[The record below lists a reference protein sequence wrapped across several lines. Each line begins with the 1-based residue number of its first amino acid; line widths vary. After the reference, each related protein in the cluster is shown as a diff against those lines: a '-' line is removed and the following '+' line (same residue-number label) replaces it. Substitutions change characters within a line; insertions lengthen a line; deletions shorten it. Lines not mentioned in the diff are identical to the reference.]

1 MGTKFLALVLSLC
14 LVLSSFYEVSCQ
26 DEGTTGL
33 NLDLIEREYQDN
45 VKSLQGNEGEDQS
58 GGQKNSTV
66 TVNKTISLSLSEESV
81 ETLKDSADTS
91 SQLGAVTD
99 EVVTPSSMLD
109 HIELEFQ
116 GKSRTHIDELK
127 KAGSDGINKVD
138 ESKDDEELVLAA
150 QRKKMMEEIE
160 REFEAAVAGFEKL
173 KIDGSTQ
180 GIDDEQSAMRQSML
194 DEIERDF
201 EAATKGL
208 EQLKADDLTGVNDAE
223 HAAKRQKML
232 EEIEREFEEA
242 TKGLEELRHSTS
254 STDDESHFATRT
266 SMLDEIEREFEA
278 ATSGLKQLKIN
289 AHTVQVD
296 NKEQAARRQ
305 SMLDAIEREFEAV
318 TDSFKQLD
326 DLADNKDEGDQS
338 AKRQSMLDEIE
349 REFEAATSSLKKLN
363 LEDSTEGDSEENAR
377 RNSMLE
383 AIELEFEAATKGLG
397 EGKASDSTQ
406 GKDHDEHS
414 ASRKSMF
421 DAIER
426 EFEAATKGHVEKTYK
441 EQAETQRSSMLEEIE
456 REYDAAASAKAAG
469 KYSAAAKSSS
479 TISTVQ
485 KTSGGSNSGFS
496 GLLKSTDGVC
506 GCFNKGTDGLKID
519 TDFSINIGEILAEES
534 NFQRALA
541 VLTTATK
548 GHVEKTYK
556 EQAETQRSSMLEEI
570 EREYDAA
577 ASAKA
582 AGKYSAAAK
591 SSSTIS
597 TVQKTSG
604 GSNSGFSGLL
614 KSTDGVCG
622 CFNKGT
628 DGLKIDTDF
637 SINIGEILAE
647 ESNFQGSE
655 SSSLTTSLNNLFH
668 THRQETTSKVGK
680 VLGSSFT
687 VTSTESE
694 SSATSENIDS
704 LKETLKKL
712 RGLSARDLVNHP
724 NFDEIIEAGTR
735 YEVLSSASIGYISL
749 LAKYKTVIKEGL
761 EASQRVHIA
770 QTRAKL
776 LKETAMEKQRSV
788 DAEFAF
794 AKTLAHQ
801 GDALSIKIF
810 AIKKLLVKLEAEKL
824 NVDLKFKSTET
835 NLARLLKEASHAYE
849 EYHVAVRKAKDEQ
862 AAEEFALET
871 TKRAEHIWVQFL
883 SSLN

>member
-1 MGTKFLALVLSLC
+1 
-14 LVLSSFYEVSCQ
+14 
-26 DEGTTGL
+26 
-33 NLDLIEREYQDN
+33 
-45 VKSLQGNEGEDQS
+45 
-58 GGQKNSTV
+58 
-66 TVNKTISLSLSEESV
+66 
-81 ETLKDSADTS
+81 
-91 SQLGAVTD
+91 
-99 EVVTPSSMLD
+99 
-109 HIELEFQ
+109 
-116 GKSRTHIDELK
+116 
-127 KAGSDGINKVD
+127 
-138 ESKDDEELVLAA
+138 
-150 QRKKMMEEIE
+150 
-160 REFEAAVAGFEKL
+160 
-173 KIDGSTQ
+173 
-180 GIDDEQSAMRQSML
+180 
-194 DEIERDF
+194 
-201 EAATKGL
+201 
-208 EQLKADDLTGVNDAE
+208 
-223 HAAKRQKML
+223 ML

-254 STDDESHFATRT
+254 STDDESHPATRT

-289 AHTVQVD
+289 AHTVQD
-296 NKEQAARRQ
+296 DDKEQA
-305 SMLDAIEREFEAV
+305 V
-318 TDSFKQLD
+318 TESFKQLD
-326 DLADNKDEGDQS
+326 DLADNKDKGDQCKLLPPFNLLLVCFTFLGGLVS
-338 AKRQSMLDEIE
+338 CMSLVSAAKRQSMLDEIE

-363 LEDSTEGDSEENAR
+363 IEDSTEGDDSEQNAR

-383 AIELEFEAATKGLG
+383 AIEREFEA
-397 EGKASDSTQ
+397 
-406 GKDHDEHS
+406 
-414 ASRKSMF
+414 ASRKSML

-456 REYDAAASAKAAG
+456 REYEAAASAKASG

-519 TDFSINIGEILAEES
+519 TD
-534 NFQRALA
+534 
-541 VLTTATK
+541 
-548 GHVEKTYK
+548 
-556 EQAETQRSSMLEEI
+556 
-570 EREYDAA
+570 
-577 ASAKA
+577 
-582 AGKYSAAAK
+582 
-591 SSSTIS
+591 
-597 TVQKTSG
+597 
-604 GSNSGFSGLL
+604 
-614 KSTDGVCG
+614 C
-622 CFNKGT
+622 
-628 DGLKIDTDF
+628 

-680 VLGSSFT
+680 VLGSSLT

-776 LKETAMEKQRSV
+776 LKETAMEKQRAV
-788 DAEFAF
+788 DAEFSFAEFSF
-794 AKTLAHQ
+794 AKLIKETRCPSKSLRSRNCWLSLKQRKLTL
-801 GDALSIKIF
+801 I
-810 AIKKLLVKLEAEKL
+810 
-824 NVDLKFKSTET
+824 
-835 NLARLLKEASHAYE
+835 
-849 EYHVAVRKAKDEQ
+849 
-862 AAEEFALET
+862 
-871 TKRAEHIWVQFL
+871 
-883 SSLN
+883 

>member
-99 EVVTPSSMLD
+99 EVVTPS
-109 HIELEFQ
+109 I
-116 GKSRTHIDELK
+116 
-127 KAGSDGINKVD
+127 
-138 ESKDDEELVLAA
+138 
-150 QRKKMMEEIE
+150 
-160 REFEAAVAGFEKL
+160 
-173 KIDGSTQ
+173 
-180 GIDDEQSAMRQSML
+180 
-194 DEIERDF
+194 
-201 EAATKGL
+201 
-208 EQLKADDLTGVNDAE
+208 
-223 HAAKRQKML
+223 
-232 EEIEREFEEA
+232 
-242 TKGLEELRHSTS
+242 
-254 STDDESHFATRT
+254 
-266 SMLDEIEREFEA
+266 
-278 ATSGLKQLKIN
+278 
-289 AHTVQVD
+289 
-296 NKEQAARRQ
+296 
-305 SMLDAIEREFEAV
+305 
-318 TDSFKQLD
+318 
-326 DLADNKDEGDQS
+326 
-338 AKRQSMLDEIE
+338 
-349 REFEAATSSLKKLN
+349 
-363 LEDSTEGDSEENAR
+363 
-377 RNSMLE
+377 
-383 AIELEFEAATKGLG
+383 
-397 EGKASDSTQ
+397 
-406 GKDHDEHS
+406 
-414 ASRKSMF
+414 
-421 DAIER
+421 
-426 EFEAATKGHVEKTYK
+426 
-441 EQAETQRSSMLEEIE
+441 
-456 REYDAAASAKAAG
+456 
-469 KYSAAAKSSS
+469 
-479 TISTVQ
+479 
-485 KTSGGSNSGFS
+485 
-496 GLLKSTDGVC
+496 
-506 GCFNKGTDGLKID
+506 
-519 TDFSINIGEILAEES
+519 
-534 NFQRALA
+534 
-541 VLTTATK
+541 
-548 GHVEKTYK
+548 
-556 EQAETQRSSMLEEI
+556 
-570 EREYDAA
+570 
-577 ASAKA
+577 
-582 AGKYSAAAK
+582 
-591 SSSTIS
+591 
-597 TVQKTSG
+597 
-604 GSNSGFSGLL
+604 
-614 KSTDGVCG
+614 
-622 CFNKGT
+622 
-628 DGLKIDTDF
+628 
-637 SINIGEILAE
+637 
-647 ESNFQGSE
+647 
-655 SSSLTTSLNNLFH
+655 
-668 THRQETTSKVGK
+668 
-680 VLGSSFT
+680 
-687 VTSTESE
+687 TSTESE

>member
-406 GKDHDEHS
+406 GKDHDEHYARRNS
-414 ASRKSMF
+414 MLEAIEREFEAASRKSML

-426 EFEAATKGHVEKTYK
+426 EFEKEFAYVFFFLFYVIAATKGHVEKTYK

-456 REYDAAASAKAAG
+456 REYEAAASAKASG

-485 KTSGGSNSGFS
+485 KTSGGSNYGFS

-519 TDFSINIGEILAEES
+519 TD
-534 NFQRALA
+534 
-541 VLTTATK
+541 
-548 GHVEKTYK
+548 
-556 EQAETQRSSMLEEI
+556 
-570 EREYDAA
+570 
-577 ASAKA
+577 
-582 AGKYSAAAK
+582 
-591 SSSTIS
+591 
-597 TVQKTSG
+597 
-604 GSNSGFSGLL
+604 
-614 KSTDGVCG
+614 C
-622 CFNKGT
+622 
-628 DGLKIDTDF
+628 

-680 VLGSSFT
+680 VLGSSVT

-694 SSATSENIDS
+694 SSATSENKDS

-712 RGLSARDLVNHP
+712 RGLSASDLVNHP

-735 YEVLSSASIGYISL
+735 YKVLSSASIGYISL

-776 LKETAMEKQRSV
+776 LKETTMEKQRAV
-788 DAEFAF
+788 DAEFSF

-810 AIKKLLVKLEAEKL
+810 AIKKLLVKLEAEKV

-835 NLARLLKEASHAYE
+835 NLARLLKEASQAYE

-871 TKRAEHIWVQFL
+871 TKRAEHIWVEFL

>member
-1 MGTKFLALVLSLC
+1 MGTKFLALGLSLC

-26 DEGTTGL
+26 DEGTPGL
-33 NLDLIEREYQDN
+33 SLDLIEREYQDN

-66 TVNKTISLSLSEESV
+66 TVNKTISLSISEESV
-81 ETLKDSADTS
+81 ETLKDSTVTS
-91 SQLGAVTD
+91 SQVGAVTD
-99 EVVTPSSMLD
+99 EGVQGSSMLD

-116 GKSRTHIDELK
+116 GKSRHLLSHINELK

-138 ESKDDEELVLAA
+138 ESKDDEELAA

-180 GIDDEQSAMRQSML
+180 GKDDEHSAMRQSML

-208 EQLKADDLTGVNDAE
+208 ELLKADDLTGANDAE
-223 HAAKRQKML
+223 HGKKKSPITL
-232 EEIEREFEEA
+232 FLSSVFSEA

-254 STDDESHFATRT
+254 STDDASHSATRT

-289 AHTVQVD
+289 AHTVQD
-296 NKEQAARRQ
+296 DDKEQAAKRQ

-326 DLADNKDEGDQS
+326 DLAENKDEGDQS

-363 LEDSTEGDSEENAR
+363 LEDSTQGDNTAENAM

-383 AIELEFEAATKGLG
+383 AIEREFEAATKSIG
-397 EGKASDSTQ
+397 ERKASDSTQ
-406 GKDHDEHS
+406 GNDHDEHS
-414 ASRKSMF
+414 ASRQSML

-426 EFEAATKGHVEKTYK
+426 EFEAATRGHVEYTYK
-441 EQAETQRSSMLEEIE
+441 AQVETERSSMLDEIE
-456 REYDAAASAKAAG
+456 REYQAAASAKASG
-469 KYSAAAKSSS
+469 KYSAAKNTQ
-479 TISTVQ
+479 TISTVH

-496 GLLKSTDGVC
+496 SLLKSTDGVC
-506 GCFNKGTDGLKID
+506 GCFNKDKDGLKVD
-519 TDFSINIGEILAEES
+519 TD
-534 NFQRALA
+534 
-541 VLTTATK
+541 
-548 GHVEKTYK
+548 
-556 EQAETQRSSMLEEI
+556 
-570 EREYDAA
+570 
-577 ASAKA
+577 
-582 AGKYSAAAK
+582 
-591 SSSTIS
+591 
-597 TVQKTSG
+597 
-604 GSNSGFSGLL
+604 
-614 KSTDGVCG
+614 C
-622 CFNKGT
+622 
-628 DGLKIDTDF
+628 

-655 SSSLTTSLNNLFH
+655 TSSLTSSLTNLVH
-668 THRQETTSKVGK
+668 THRQETTSKGGT
-680 VLGSSFT
+680 VLVS
-687 VTSTESE
+687 VTSTTSE
-694 SSATSENIDS
+694 SENIES
-704 LKETLKKL
+704 LKLTLKKL

-776 LKETAMEKQRSV
+776 LKETALEKQRAV

-810 AIKKLLVKLEAEKL
+810 AIKKLLVKLEAEKI
-824 NVDLKFKSTET
+824 NIDLKFKSTES
-835 NLARLLKEASHAYE
+835 NLARLLKEASQAYE

-871 TKRAEHIWVQFL
+871 TKRAEHIWVEFL

>member
-1 MGTKFLALVLSLC
+1 
-14 LVLSSFYEVSCQ
+14 
-26 DEGTTGL
+26 
-33 NLDLIEREYQDN
+33 
-45 VKSLQGNEGEDQS
+45 
-58 GGQKNSTV
+58 
-66 TVNKTISLSLSEESV
+66 
-81 ETLKDSADTS
+81 
-91 SQLGAVTD
+91 
-99 EVVTPSSMLD
+99 
-109 HIELEFQ
+109 
-116 GKSRTHIDELK
+116 
-127 KAGSDGINKVD
+127 
-138 ESKDDEELVLAA
+138 
-150 QRKKMMEEIE
+150 
-160 REFEAAVAGFEKL
+160 
-173 KIDGSTQ
+173 
-180 GIDDEQSAMRQSML
+180 
-194 DEIERDF
+194 
-201 EAATKGL
+201 
-208 EQLKADDLTGVNDAE
+208 
-223 HAAKRQKML
+223 ML

-254 STDDESHFATRT
+254 STDDESHSATRT
-266 SMLDEIEREFEA
+266 SMLDEIEREFE
-278 ATSGLKQLKIN
+278 
-289 AHTVQVD
+289 
-296 NKEQAARRQ
+296 AARRQ

-363 LEDSTEGDSEENAR
+363 IEDSTEGDDSEQNAR

-383 AIELEFEAATKGLG
+383 AIEREFEAATKGLG
-397 EGKASDSTQ
+397 ERKASE
-406 GKDHDEHS
+406 GKDHDEHCKLFFPLT
-414 ASRKSMF
+414 ARQVEKK
-421 DAIER
+421 
-426 EFEAATKGHVEKTYK
+426 EFAYVFFFLFYVIAATKGHVEKTYK

-456 REYDAAASAKAAG
+456 REYEAAASAKASG

-485 KTSGGSNSGFS
+485 KTSGGSNYGFS

-519 TDFSINIGEILAEES
+519 TD
-534 NFQRALA
+534 
-541 VLTTATK
+541 
-548 GHVEKTYK
+548 
-556 EQAETQRSSMLEEI
+556 
-570 EREYDAA
+570 
-577 ASAKA
+577 
-582 AGKYSAAAK
+582 
-591 SSSTIS
+591 
-597 TVQKTSG
+597 
-604 GSNSGFSGLL
+604 
-614 KSTDGVCG
+614 C
-622 CFNKGT
+622 
-628 DGLKIDTDF
+628 

-680 VLGSSFT
+680 VLGSSVT

-694 SSATSENIDS
+694 SSATSENKDS

-712 RGLSARDLVNHP
+712 RGLSASDLVNHP

-735 YEVLSSASIGYISL
+735 YKVLSSASIGYISL

-776 LKETAMEKQRSV
+776 LKETTMEKQRAV
-788 DAEFAF
+788 DAEFSF

-810 AIKKLLVKLEAEKL
+810 AIKKLLVKLEAEKV

-835 NLARLLKEASHAYE
+835 NLARLLKEASQAYE

-871 TKRAEHIWVQFL
+871 TKRAEHIWVEFL

>member
-33 NLDLIEREYQDN
+33 NLDLIDREYQDN

-138 ESKDDEELVLAA
+138 ESKDDEELAA

-180 GIDDEQSAMRQSML
+180 GLDDEQSAMRQSML

-254 STDDESHFATRT
+254 STDDESHSATRT

-289 AHTVQVD
+289 AHTVQD
-296 NKEQAARRQ
+296 DDKEQAARRQ

-363 LEDSTEGDSEENAR
+363 IEDSTEGDSEENAR

-383 AIELEFEAATKGLG
+383 SIEREFEAATKGLG
-397 EGKASDSTQ
+397 ERKASE

-414 ASRKSMF
+414 ASRKSML

-456 REYDAAASAKAAG
+456 REYEAAASAKASG

-506 GCFNKGTDGLKID
+506 GCFNKGKDGIKID
-519 TDFSINIGEILAEES
+519 TD
-534 NFQRALA
+534 
-541 VLTTATK
+541 
-548 GHVEKTYK
+548 
-556 EQAETQRSSMLEEI
+556 
-570 EREYDAA
+570 
-577 ASAKA
+577 
-582 AGKYSAAAK
+582 
-591 SSSTIS
+591 
-597 TVQKTSG
+597 
-604 GSNSGFSGLL
+604 
-614 KSTDGVCG
+614 C
-622 CFNKGT
+622 
-628 DGLKIDTDF
+628 

-680 VLGSSFT
+680 VLGSSLS
-687 VTSTESE
+687 VTSTASE

-712 RGLSARDLVNHP
+712 CGLSARDLVNHP

-761 EASQRVHIA
+761 EASQRVHLA

-776 LKETAMEKQRSV
+776 LKETAMEKQRAV
-788 DAEFAF
+788 DAEFTF
-794 AKTLAHQ
+794 AKTLAQ
-801 GDALSIKIF
+801 GGDALSIKIF
-810 AIKKLLVKLEAEKL
+810 AIKKLLVKLEAEKV

-835 NLARLLKEASHAYE
+835 NLARLLKEASQAYE

-871 TKRAEHIWVQFL
+871 TKRAEHIWVEFL

>member
-1 MGTKFLALVLSLC
+1 MGTKFLALGLSLC
-14 LVLSSFYEVSCQ
+14 LVLSSFYGVSCQ

-66 TVNKTISLSLSEESV
+66 TANKTISLSLSEESV
-81 ETLKDSADTS
+81 ETLKDFADTS
-91 SQLGAVTD
+91 SQVGAVTD
-99 EVVTPSSMLD
+99 EVLTPSSMLD

-116 GKSRTHIDELK
+116 AHINELK

-160 REFEAAVAGFEKL
+160 REFEAAAAGFEKL

-180 GIDDEQSAMRQSML
+180 GKDDEQSAMRQSML

-201 EAATKGL
+201 EAASKGL

-223 HAAKRQKML
+223 HAAKRQNML

-254 STDDESHFATRT
+254 STDEESHSATRT

-289 AHTVQVD
+289 AYTVQD
-296 NKEQAARRQ
+296 DDKEQAGRRQ

-326 DLADNKDEGDQS
+326 DLAENKDEGDQS

-363 LEDSTEGDSEENAR
+363 LEDSTEGDDSEQHAK
-377 RNSMLE
+377 RNIMLE
-383 AIELEFEAATKGLG
+383 AIEREFEAATKGLG
-397 EGKASDSTQ
+397 EQKSSDSTE
-406 GKDHDEHS
+406 GKDHDEHLET
-414 ASRKSMF
+414 RKSML

-441 EQAETQRSSMLEEIE
+441 EEAETHRSSMLEEIE
-456 REYDAAASAKAAG
+456 REYEAAASENTQ
-469 KYSAAAKSSS
+469 

-496 GLLKSTDGVC
+496 SLLKSTDGVC
-506 GCFNKGTDGLKID
+506 GCFNQGKDGLKVD
-519 TDFSINIGEILAEES
+519 TD
-534 NFQRALA
+534 
-541 VLTTATK
+541 
-548 GHVEKTYK
+548 
-556 EQAETQRSSMLEEI
+556 
-570 EREYDAA
+570 
-577 ASAKA
+577 
-582 AGKYSAAAK
+582 
-591 SSSTIS
+591 
-597 TVQKTSG
+597 
-604 GSNSGFSGLL
+604 
-614 KSTDGVCG
+614 C
-622 CFNKGT
+622 
-628 DGLKIDTDF
+628 

-655 SSSLTTSLNNLFH
+655 TSSLTTSLNNLVH
-668 THRQETTSKVGK
+668 THRQETTSKGRTDIV
-680 VLGSSFT
+680 SS
-687 VTSTESE
+687 
-694 SSATSENIDS
+694 TSENIES
-704 LKETLKKL
+704 LKLTLKKL
-712 RGLSARDLVNHP
+712 HGLTARDLVNHP

-770 QTRAKL
+770 TTRAKL
-776 LKETAMEKQRSV
+776 LKETAMEKQRAV

-794 AKTLAHQ
+794 AKTLAQ
-801 GDALSIKIF
+801 GGDALSIKIF

-824 NVDLKFKSTET
+824 NIDLKFKSTET
-835 NLARLLKEASHAYE
+835 NLARLLKEASQAYE

-871 TKRAEHIWVQFL
+871 TKRAEHIWVEFL

>member
-1 MGTKFLALVLSLC
+1 MGTKFLALGLSLC
-14 LVLSSFYEVSCQ
+14 LVLSSFCEVSCQ

-33 NLDLIEREYQDN
+33 NLDLIDREYQDN
-45 VKSLQGNEGEDQS
+45 VKSLQANEGEDQS
-58 GGQKNSTV
+58 CCKKNSTA
-66 TVNKTISLSLSEESV
+66 TVNKTTISLSISEDSE
-81 ETLKDSADTS
+81 ETLKDSTVTS
-91 SQLGAVTD
+91 SQVGAVTD
-99 EVVTPSSMLD
+99 EVIKPSSMLD

-116 GKSRTHIDELK
+116 AHINELK
-127 KAGSDGINKVD
+127 KSGSDGSNKVD
-138 ESKDDEELVLAA
+138 ESKDNEELVLAD

-160 REFEAAVAGFEKL
+160 REFEAAAAGFERF

-180 GIDDEQSAMRQSML
+180 GKDNEQSAMRQSML
-194 DEIERDF
+194 EEIERDF

-208 EQLKADDLTGVNDAE
+208 EQLKLDDLTGVNDAE
-223 HAAKRQKML
+223 HAARRQQML
-232 EEIEREFEEA
+232 QEIEREFEEA

-254 STDDESHFATRT
+254 STDDESHSATRT

-289 AHTVQVD
+289 AYTVQD
-296 NKEQAARRQ
+296 DDKEQAARRQ

-326 DLADNKDEGDQS
+326 DLADSKDEGDQS

-363 LEDSTEGDSEENAR
+363 LEDSTEGDSEQNAK
-377 RNSMLE
+377 RNIMLE
-383 AIELEFEAATKGLG
+383 AIEREFEAATKGLG
-397 EGKASDSTQ
+397 ERKASDSTE
-406 GKDHDEHS
+406 GKHHDEHS
-414 ASRKSMF
+414 ASRKSML
-421 DAIER
+421 DAIES
-426 EFEAATKGHVEKTYK
+426 EFEAVTKGHVEKTYK

-456 REYDAAASAKAAG
+456 LEYAAAASAKASG
-469 KYSAAAKSSS
+469 KHSAKNTQ
-479 TISTVQ
+479 TISTVH
-485 KTSGGSNSGFS
+485 KTSGGFNSGF
-496 GLLKSTDGVC
+496 GTVLKSTDGVC
-506 GCFNKGTDGLKID
+506 GCFNQGKDGLKVD
-519 TDFSINIGEILAEES
+519 TDCSINIGEILA
-534 NFQRALA
+534 Q
-541 VLTTATK
+541 
-548 GHVEKTYK
+548 
-556 EQAETQRSSMLEEI
+556 
-570 EREYDAA
+570 
-577 ASAKA
+577 
-582 AGKYSAAAK
+582 
-591 SSSTIS
+591 
-597 TVQKTSG
+597 
-604 GSNSGFSGLL
+604 
-614 KSTDGVCG
+614 
-622 CFNKGT
+622 
-628 DGLKIDTDF
+628 
-637 SINIGEILAE
+637 
-647 ESNFQGSE
+647 ESNFQGTE
-655 SSSLTTSLNNLFH
+655 TTSLTTSLNNLFH
-668 THRQETTSKVGK
+668 THRKETTSKAGT
-680 VLGSSFT
+680 VLGSSST
-687 VTSTESE
+687 VTSTTSE
-694 SSATSENIDS
+694 SSATSENIES
-704 LKETLKKL
+704 LKLTLKKL

-776 LKETAMEKQRSV
+776 LKETAMEKQRAV

-835 NLARLLKEASHAYE
+835 NLARLLKAASYAYE

>member
-1 MGTKFLALVLSLC
+1 MGTKFLALILSLC

-33 NLDLIEREYQDN
+33 NLDLIDREYQDN

-66 TVNKTISLSLSEESV
+66 TGNKTISLSLSEESA

-116 GKSRTHIDELK
+116 AHIDELK

-180 GIDDEQSAMRQSML
+180 GLDDEQSAMRQSML

-254 STDDESHFATRT
+254 STDDESHSATRT

-289 AHTVQVD
+289 AHTVQD
-296 NKEQAARRQ
+296 DDKEQAARRQ

-383 AIELEFEAATKGLG
+383 AIEREFEAATKGLG
-397 EGKASDSTQ
+397 ERKASDSTES
-406 GKDHDEHS
+406 KDHDEHS
-414 ASRKSMF
+414 ASRKSML

-426 EFEAATKGHVEKTYK
+426 EFEVATKGHLEKTYK
-441 EQAETQRSSMLEEIE
+441 EHVETQRSSMLEEIE
-456 REYDAAASAKAAG
+456 REYEAAASAKASG
-469 KYSAAAKSSS
+469 KYSAAAKNTQ
-479 TISTVQ
+479 TISSTVQ

-506 GCFNKGTDGLKID
+506 GCFNKGKDGIKID
-519 TDFSINIGEILAEES
+519 TD
-534 NFQRALA
+534 
-541 VLTTATK
+541 
-548 GHVEKTYK
+548 
-556 EQAETQRSSMLEEI
+556 
-570 EREYDAA
+570 
-577 ASAKA
+577 
-582 AGKYSAAAK
+582 
-591 SSSTIS
+591 
-597 TVQKTSG
+597 
-604 GSNSGFSGLL
+604 
-614 KSTDGVCG
+614 C
-622 CFNKGT
+622 
-628 DGLKIDTDF
+628 

-668 THRQETTSKVGK
+668 THRQEATSKVGK
-680 VLGSSFT
+680 VLGSSSS
-687 VTSTESE
+687 VTSTASE

-761 EASQRVHIA
+761 EASQRVHLA

-776 LKETAMEKQRSV
+776 LKETAMEKQRAV
-788 DAEFAF
+788 DTEFAF
-794 AKTLAHQ
+794 AKTLAQ
-801 GDALSIKIF
+801 GGDALSIKIF
-810 AIKKLLVKLEAEKL
+810 AIKKLLVKLEAEKV

-835 NLARLLKEASHAYE
+835 NLARLLKEASQAYE

-871 TKRAEHIWVQFL
+871 TKRAEHIWVEFL